1 MWEYRVTFTD
11 GHVGE
16 WHRHDAEFIL
26 EVIKARHEQASKIDA
41 IYTIE
46 IRPVS

>member
-1 MWEYRVTFTD
+1 MWEYRVTFTS
-11 GHVGE
+11 GKVGD
-16 WHRHDAEFIL
+16 WHRHDAKFIL
-26 EVIKARHEQASKIDA
+26 EVIKARHEQDGH